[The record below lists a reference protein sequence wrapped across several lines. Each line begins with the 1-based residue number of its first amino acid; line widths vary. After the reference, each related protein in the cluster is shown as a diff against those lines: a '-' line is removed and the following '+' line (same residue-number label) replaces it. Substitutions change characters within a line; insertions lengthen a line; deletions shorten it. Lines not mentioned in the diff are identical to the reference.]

1 MKEYPTKRLMQY
13 AAYKGISISAFEKS
27 IGKAP
32 SYLRNSKD
40 ITSAVMDTLKKKY
53 PDLSIDWLITGKGSM
68 INNIVRLNIDKE
80 KVRDMQNVPDYIEIP
95 EQAKDIIERVLQGT
109 SKDSDNPVMVAEPS
123 TEYGENEI
131 SQVKV
136 ETRPRIPLTAAAGSL
151 SNAAKGVT
159 LKDCEQMP
167 IVKQFPSYDFTMFVK
182 GDSMSPKYESGD
194 EIACRWIDQSRFIQW
209 GKIHVL
215 DTSQGIVVK
224 KVYEDGEKIRC
235 VSINTDYPAFSIPK
249 EDIYSMALVIGAL
262 NISEM

>member
-1 MKEYPTKRLMQY
+1 MLDLKKLRRILGYTQKDMANILGIKQNAYSSIETGKVSLTDRNKNILVNQLHLNMDWLDDIENSMPYSDKDSCEEIKPRPLMYLDTERL
-13 AAYKGISISAFEKS
+13 AAQLSA
-27 IGKAP
+27 IP
-32 SYLRNSKD
+32 DKD
-40 ITSAVMDTLKKKY
+40 IKPK
-53 PDLSIDWLITGKGSM
+53 
-68 INNIVRLNIDKE
+68 N
-80 KVRDMQNVPDYIEIP
+80 
-95 EQAKDIIERVLQGT
+95 
-109 SKDSDNPVMVAEPS
+109 
-123 TEYGENEI
+123 
-131 SQVKV
+131 
-136 ETRPRIPLTAAAGSL
+136 TRPRIPLTAAAGSL

-159 LKDCEQMP
+159 LRDCEQMP

-215 DTSQGIVVK
+215 DTTQGIIVK
-224 KVYEDGEKIRC
+224 KVYDDGDKIRC

>member
-1 MKEYPTKRLMQY
+1 MSEVRERILKFIRIKNITTAEFERQIGVSGGY
-13 AAYKGISISAFEKS
+13 ISNISKS
-27 IGKAP
+27 IQPDK
-32 SYLRNSKD
+32 LEKISK
-40 ITSAVMDTLKKKY
+40 IY
-53 PDLSIDWLITGKGSM
+53 PDLNIEWLLIGKGSM
-68 INNIVRLNIDKE
+68 INNIVRFYIDKE
-80 KVRDMQNVPDYIEIP
+80 KVQGMQNVPDYIEIP
-95 EQAKDIIERVLQGT
+95 KQTKDTIERVLQGT

>member
-1 MKEYPTKRLMQY
+1 MTTAEFERQIGVSGGY
-13 AAYKGISISAFEKS
+13 ISNISKS
-27 IGKAP
+27 IQPDK
-32 SYLRNSKD
+32 LEKISK
-40 ITSAVMDTLKKKY
+40 IY
-53 PDLSIDWLITGKGSM
+53 PDLNIEWLLIGKGSM
-68 INNIVRLNIDKE
+68 INNIVRFYIDKE
-80 KVRDMQNVPDYIEIP
+80 KVQGMQDIPDYIEIP
-95 EQAKDIIERVLQGT
+95 KQTKDTIERVLQGT
-109 SKDSDNPVMVAEPS
+109 SKDSDNPVIVAEPS
-123 TEYGENEI
+123 TKYGENEI

>member
-1 MKEYPTKRLMQY
+1 MSLFKDR
-13 AAYKGISISAFEKS
+13 I
-27 IGKAP
+27 
-32 SYLRNSKD
+32 LR
-40 ITSAVMDTLKKKY
+40 
-53 PDLSIDWLITGKGSM
+53 
-68 INNIVRLNIDKE
+68 
-80 KVRDMQNVPDYIEIP
+80 YIEHEGMSIR
-95 EQAKDIIERVLQGT
+95 EFERKCGFSNGYFNKIKDFSTDKIQEITRVFPNLNYVWVLTGET
-109 SKDSDNPVMVAEPS
+109 CMLNSDMAQP
-123 TEYGENEI
+123 NEI